1 MYLVN
6 LDPLASWL
14 FMGQA
19 MQRLKQRFLSKAP
32 KPPKSPDDL
41 AREAAELR
49 TMAYQYLKTDPGFAG
64 DLFAA
69 ANRHELTASEAKPP
83 VPRPS

>member
-1 MYLVN
+1 MNLVH

-19 MQRLKQRFLSKAP
+19 MQRLKQRFVP
-32 KPPKSPDDL
+32 KTPKSPDDL

-49 TMAYQYLKTDPGFAG
+49 TMAYRYLKSDPGFAG

-69 ANRHELTASEAKPP
+69 ANRHELTASEAKPSG
-83 VPRPS
+83 PRA